1 MSETAD
7 IQACADI
14 VRARDPA
21 RFHGAMA
28 APPDMRGG
36 LMVIYAL
43 NAEVVRA
50 AWAPQDPTLA
60 EIRLQYWHDQIE
72 AVFAGEATDAH
83 PALRAMARADWRQW
97 LAKADL
103 FGLIEARRRDAQRAP
118 FADTQALWAYLDAT
132 GGGLM
137 AMGSRILH
145 MDDHYDTAIR
155 RYGRAG
161 ALAAYLAAVPAL
173 KASGRQPLPDE
184 SPAAIAA
191 LAQDALGYLDAPRKY
206 RLMAQ
211 AGPAM
216 LTASEARPVLR
227 QVLRQPG
234 LVLSGGLER
243 SAFCKRLRAL
253 ACEVF
258 HLW

>member
-1 MSETAD
+1 MPDTAD
-7 IQACADI
+7 IQACADM

-21 RFHGAMA
+21 RYRGAMR
-28 APPDMRGG
+28 APPEARGG

-50 AWAPQDPTLA
+50 AWAPKEPALA
-60 EIRLQYWHDQIE
+60 EIRLQYWHEQIE
-72 AVFAGEATDAH
+72 TLYAGAAADAH
-83 PALRAMARADWRQW
+83 PALRAMARADWRKW
-97 LAKADL
+97 VAKAD
-103 FGLIEARRRDAQRAP
+103 FIHLIGARRLDAQPAP
-118 FADTQALWAYLDAT
+118 FADAQALWAYLDAT

-137 AMGSRILH
+137 AMGARILR
-145 MDDHYDTAIR
+145 MNDHYDTAIR

-173 KASGRQPLPDE
+173 KASGRHPLPDE

-191 LAQDALGYLDAPRKY
+191 LAQGALEDLDAPRKY
-206 RLMAQ
+206 RLMAR

-216 LTASEARPVLR
+216 LTASEARPVLQR
-227 QVLRQPG
+227 VARQPG
-234 LVLSGGLER
+234 LVLSGGLAR
-243 SAFCKRLRAL
+243 SAFRQQVRAL
-253 ACEVF
+253 ACELF